1 MPKFVI
7 ERELPGVGGMSAAE
21 LESISAKS
29 NAVIDELG
37 PGLQWVHSYV
47 TANALVCVY
56 NAADESVIQEHARRG
71 GFPCTRIRRIGAV
84 IDPVTG
90 GL

>member
-37 PGLQWVHSYV
+37 HGLH
-47 TANALVCVY
+47 
-56 NAADESVIQEHARRG
+56 
-71 GFPCTRIRRIGAV
+71 
-84 IDPVTG
+84 DPVTG